1 MLLCDIGNTS
11 FHFCDGQDYYKKS
24 VKEFDPQTL
33 QEEVFYI
40 CVNPQIKT
48 LLKPLSNWRD
58 LSMFIDYTNYY
69 PSMGI
74 DRIIACESIEDGII
88 IDAGSAITVDIV
100 KEGVFGGGYIYPGT
114 EAMQKCYQN
123 ISSAL
128 EYSFNYE
135 LDLDIMPKNSQ
146 DAITYGFLKPLQSE
160 VRSHQMDLYLT
171 GGDAKKIAKIFPD
184 AHIDEALLFH
194 GMKKIIQ
201 RANLC

>member
-11 FHFCDGQDYYKKS
+11 FHFLNKENTYKKS

-33 QEEVFYI
+33 KEEVFYI
-40 CVNPQIKT
+40 CVNPQV
-48 LLKPLSNWRD
+48 KPLLERLVNWRD
-58 LSMFIDYTNYY
+58 LSAYIDYSQYY

-74 DRIIACESIEDGII
+74 DRIIACESIEDGIV

-100 KEGVFGGGYIYPGT
+100 KEGVFSGGYIYPGT

-128 EYSFNYE
+128 EYPFHYE

-146 DAITYGFLKPLQSE
+146 DAITYGYLKPLQCE
-160 VRSHQMDLYLT
+160 VNSHQMQIYLT
-171 GGDAKKIAKIFPD
+171 GGDAKKMAKIFPD
-184 AHIDEALLFH
+184 ASLDEALLFH

-201 RANLC
+201 RAHLC

>member
-11 FHFCDGQDYYKKS
+11 FHFYDGQNSYKKS
-24 VKEFDPQTL
+24 VASFDPKTL
-33 QEEVFYI
+33 KEELFYI
-40 CVNPQIKT
+40 CVNPKI
-48 LLKPLSNWRD
+48 KPLLEPLANYKD
-58 LSMFIDYTNYY
+58 LSKFVDYSNYY
-69 PSMGI
+69 ATMGI
-74 DRIIACESIEDGII
+74 DRIIACEAIENGVV

-100 KEGVFGGGYIYPGT
+100 KEGVFCGGYIYPGT

-128 EYSFNYE
+128 DYPFHYE

-146 DAITYGFLKPLQSE
+146 DAITYGYLKPLQSE
-160 VRSHQMDLYLT
+160 VNSHNMDIYLT
-171 GGDAKKIAKIFPD
+171 GGDAQKIAKLF
-184 AHIDEALLFH
+184 ANAYIDEALLFT

>member
-11 FHFCDGQDYYKKS
+11 FHFFDGEKYYKKS
-24 VKEFDPQTL
+24 VEEFDPKIL

-40 CVNPQIKT
+40 CVNPT
-48 LLKPLSNWRD
+48 LKDLLASLKNWRD
-58 LSMFIDYTNYY
+58 ISSFIDYSQYY
-69 PSMGI
+69 STMGI
-74 DRIIACESIEDGII
+74 DRIIACESIENGVV

-100 KEGVFGGGYIYPGT
+100 KEGVFRGGYIYPGT
-114 EAMQKCYQN
+114 QAMQRCYQN

-146 DAITYGFLKPLQSE
+146 DAISYGFLKPLQSE
-160 VRSHQMDLYLT
+160 VISHQMDLYLT

-184 AHIDEALLFH
+184 AHIDEALLFQ